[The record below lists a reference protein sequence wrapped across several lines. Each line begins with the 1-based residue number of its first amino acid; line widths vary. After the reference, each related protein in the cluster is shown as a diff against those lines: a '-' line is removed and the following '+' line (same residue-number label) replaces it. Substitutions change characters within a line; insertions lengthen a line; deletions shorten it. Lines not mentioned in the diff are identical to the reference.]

1 MVHNDD
7 YETLTNGWEFISEND
22 DEHNLTNENE
32 K

>member
-1 MVHNDD
+1 MHNED

-22 DEHNLTNENE
+22 DEHNPTNENE